1 MARRNVA
8 TATLIRTAPP
18 EGRRPLGVQGQQV
31 IDSYRQIDS
40 VIRSRLG
47 ADHADLFARPE
58 RKSDGGFDWYA
69 AWDGEAR
76 PLSSLP
82 PEEAEIHRSHIAGKL
97 EAIRDFSR
105 EQAER
110 GGAGQTLSEM
120 LDRATMMAD
129 LGDAWLVGD
138 KPVLT
143 FWGFAPEDPAHA
155 PVTFTP
161 VAAMPVAA
169 TAAAMGA
176 PVAAGGGWWRWLLLL
191 LLLGLLAYL
200 VFRALQPLAPE
211 IVEREIPDD
220 SAAERLAD
228 IDRRA
233 DELDKLIAGLGGNRE
248 DQLALCV
255 APPPEELAKIP
266 ETPPR
271 EPEPKPEPVPEPVPQ
286 QRLPDLPALPELP
299 EIPPVTKPPAKP
311 EKKPIE
317 NACKPDRAPH
327 EAPEVVIVVDASG
340 SMENSI
346 PGASSRMQ
354 ASKNA
359 IGNLVR
365 SMPGDVDIGMVEFT
379 DCNRVERDR
388 FYSPQERAALLGRVN
403 GLTPQKGTPLARGV
417 DRAGLVISSQVEG
430 VIVVVTDGADSCKGD
445 PCAAARSIA
454 SKKPNV
460 KINVIDIS
468 GSAKNPSAQCMAQA
482 TGGKVFQPNSAAEM
496 KTMVQQASEQPD
508 ASKCQ

>member
-1 MARRNVA
+1 
-8 TATLIRTAPP
+8 
-18 EGRRPLGVQGQQV
+18 
-31 IDSYRQIDS
+31 
-40 VIRSRLG
+40 
-47 ADHADLFARPE
+47 
-58 RKSDGGFDWYA
+58 
-69 AWDGEAR
+69 
-76 PLSSLP
+76 
-82 PEEAEIHRSHIAGKL
+82 
-97 EAIRDFSR
+97 
-105 EQAER
+105 
-110 GGAGQTLSEM
+110 
-120 LDRATMMAD
+120 
-129 LGDAWLVGD
+129 
-138 KPVLT
+138 
-143 FWGFAPEDPAHA
+143 
-155 PVTFTP
+155 
-161 VAAMPVAA
+161 
-169 TAAAMGA
+169 
-176 PVAAGGGWWRWLLLL
+176 
-191 LLLGLLAYL
+191 
-200 VFRALQPLAPE
+200 
-211 IVEREIPDD
+211 
-220 SAAERLAD
+220 
-228 IDRRA
+228 
-233 DELDKLIAGLGGNRE
+233 
-248 DQLALCV
+248 
-255 APPPEELAKIP
+255 
-266 ETPPR
+266 
-271 EPEPKPEPVPEPVPQ
+271 
-286 QRLPDLPALPELP
+286 
-299 EIPPVTKPPAKP
+299 
-311 EKKPIE
+311 
-317 NACKPDRAPH
+317 
-327 EAPEVVIVVDASG
+327 EAPEVVLVVDASG
-340 SMENSI
+340 SMENSL